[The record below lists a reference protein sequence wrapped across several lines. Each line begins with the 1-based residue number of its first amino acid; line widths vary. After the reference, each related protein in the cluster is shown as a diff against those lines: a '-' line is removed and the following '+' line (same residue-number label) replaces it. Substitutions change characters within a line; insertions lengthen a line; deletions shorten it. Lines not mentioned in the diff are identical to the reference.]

1 MIDELSARL
10 RSEFGLN
17 LHWDPRDREEVRRY
31 NKELWKKWKE
41 EHGYSP
47 YTPAEKIP
55 GFLKTIEQ
63 LGLKG
68 YGFVDIGVT
77 FGLTN
82 ERIRQYFEKCGL
94 KRNEANGHPMH
105 IRGDWEEIFSPIM
118 GRNLEEV
125 LREQKWLRKD
135 EEHEKIRQTH
145 VKAIQDFYK
154 EVRRVPTTKELA
166 KMFGYANISG
176 IARYWGYRD
185 GLSYKESLD
194 ILYFTA
200 GFKERRISGG
210 GRAFITRQ
218 IAA

>member
-41 EHGYSP
+41 ERGYCP
-47 YTPAEKIP
+47 HTPAEKIP

-63 LGLKG
+63 LSLQG

-82 ERIRQYFEKCGL
+82 ERIRQ
-94 KRNEANGHPMH
+94 
-105 IRGDWEEIFSPIM
+105 
-118 GRNLEEV
+118 
-125 LREQKWLRKD
+125 
-135 EEHEKIRQTH
+135 TH
-145 VKAIQDFYK
+145 AKAIQDFYK
-154 EVRRVPTTKELA
+154 EVGRVPTTKELA